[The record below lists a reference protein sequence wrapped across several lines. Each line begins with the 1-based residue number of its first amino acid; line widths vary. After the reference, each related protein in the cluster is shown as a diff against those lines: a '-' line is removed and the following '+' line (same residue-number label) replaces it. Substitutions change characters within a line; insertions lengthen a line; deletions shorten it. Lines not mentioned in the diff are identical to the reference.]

1 MLFFTKDF
9 KMSNLF
15 TVSQIA
21 EHFGEPPQ
29 RVAYIIRKFRI
40 KPECQVGITRLFD
53 DKQLAAIKQGLYGI
67 RIHQERI
74 FAPKFNSD
82 CKGRC
87 QHA

>member
-1 MLFFTKDF
+1 
-9 KMSNLF
+9 MSNLQ

-21 EHFGEPPQ
+21 DHFGEPPQ

-40 KPECQVGITRLFD
+40 KSECHVGITRLFD

-74 FAPKFNSD
+74 FAPKSSSD
-82 CKGRC
+82 CRGGC
-87 QHA
+87 QHV